1 MHVLGI
7 VSFQTSDFNK
17 FKCYLNRETGSEVSI
32 LSKSDC
38 LLPLAHHEKD
48 LAEPKVSCP
57 LLGSRSRKRTVI
69 LFQLGLLDSL
79 VMENGSDRSRS
90 ERVERRCIAQG
101 C

>member
-1 MHVLGI
+1 MYVLGI

-32 LSKSDC
+32 LYKSDR
-38 LLPLAHHEKD
+38 LLPLAYHKKD
-48 LAEPKVSCP
+48 LTEPKVSCP
-57 LLGSRSRKRTVI
+57 LLGSRSKKRTVI

-79 VMENGSDRSRS
+79 VMGNGSDRSRS
-90 ERVERRCIAQG
+90 ERVAQG